1 MKRVLLIFSLLLLII
16 LGAAYFF
23 IPTQQT
29 FIYGINVNCT
39 EDGANRYVI
48 QKDKWQRWLPGDKK
62 EDQFYSYRNIQ
73 YRFDKILLNG
83 IEATVIHGDDSTKG
97 FLQFLYYSIDSTKLQ
112 WTSAITLSANPF
124 KRVVEYMQK
133 QKLKNTIELFVNE
146 IGNYFNQPE
155 NIYGF
160 KVEKLKQVETSMV
173 SVKQT
178 FDHYPTLKETYSM
191 IQLLKDYIH
200 AKGVE
205 EKDFPMLHVYEES
218 TTAYEVM
225 AAIPVKTEIPSEGK
239 FQLKRM
245 MMGSILMAEVRGGV
259 ASVTIAEQEFTN
271 YVKDYKKSSP
281 AIPFQ
286 SLVTNRLLETDTS
299 KWVTRLYYPVFY

>member
-1 MKRVLLIFSLLLLII
+1 MKPVLLIFSLLLLII
-16 LGAAYFF
+16 LGAVYYF

-29 FIYGINVNCT
+29 FNYGITINCT

-48 QKDKWQRWLPGDKK
+48 QKDKWQSWLPGDKK
-62 EDQFYSYRNIQ
+62 DNEFYSYQNIQ
-73 YRFDKILLNG
+73 YRFNNILLNG
-83 IEATVIHGDDSTKG
+83 IETTIIHNEDSTKG
-97 FLQFLYYSIDSTKLQ
+97 FLQFLNYSIDSTRLQ

-173 SVKQT
+173 SIKQT
-178 FDHYPTLKETYSM
+178 FDHYPTTNEIYSM

-205 EKDFPMLHVYEES
+205 EKDFPMLHVYQE
-218 TTAYEVM
+218 TPTAYQTM
-225 AAIPVKTEIPSEGK
+225 TAIPVKTEMASEGK

-245 MMGSILMAEVRGGV
+245 MMGSILMAEVKGGV
-259 ASVTIAEQEFTN
+259 ASVTIAEQAFTN